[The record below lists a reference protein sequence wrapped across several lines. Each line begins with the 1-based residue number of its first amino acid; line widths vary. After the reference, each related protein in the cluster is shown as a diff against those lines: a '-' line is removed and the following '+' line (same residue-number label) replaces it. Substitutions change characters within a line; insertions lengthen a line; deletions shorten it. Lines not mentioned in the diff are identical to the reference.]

1 MIAWTAAG
9 AYQLL
14 INSGSRILKS
24 AVADGFP
31 IVISDDSKHQY
42 GVVTSCDLVILS
54 VEEELLQH
62 QDVVVPEDWV
72 KGKYL
77 QDTNSVFF
85 KTLFIWNEFPLYHL
99 QCLVRGH
106 SRKFHREKQTK
117 KIL

>member
-1 MIAWTAAG
+1 M
-9 AYQLL
+9 
-14 INSGSRILKS
+14 
-24 AVADGFP
+24 
-31 IVISDDSKHQY
+31 
-42 GVVTSCDLVILS
+42 VTFCDLEILS

-72 KGKYL
+72 KEKYV

-99 QCLVRGH
+99 QCWVRGH
-106 SRKFHREKQTK
+106 SRKFHREKEMK